1 MSNKIIWYYERIGHK
16 DVTEAVGIMYIHR
29 RKSIGCSLDN
39 QPIENFITPFVTNMV
54 FQNFG
59 LSWIIQS
66 NQNLNFYFQLHYPS
80 WEINIL
86 WYNTMICPILNGS
99 LFEDY
104 VETDKRDRYNLMRSI
119 GDH

>member
-54 FQNFG
+54 F
-59 LSWIIQS
+59 
-66 NQNLNFYFQLHYPS
+66 
-80 WEINIL
+80 
-86 WYNTMICPILNGS
+86 
-99 LFEDY
+99 
-104 VETDKRDRYNLMRSI
+104 
-119 GDH
+119 